1 MAFVEG
7 DAKDFVAGPEGYDA
21 VACIGA
27 PFAIGSFEDA
37 VGWMWGALKP
47 SGVLAVGD
55 VFLRAPLPEEAA
67 EREDAGRSDYRTL
80 EERAAVLERHGLAL
94 DGLIAASEDDWDRYA
109 SGSWRAAQSWAVAN
123 PDDPDRAEILRL
135 TDRYRRRYLPFTRR
149 YLGWAIFVARRAVDE
164 QRCPR
169 AGVRLG

>member
-123 PDDPDRAEILRL
+123 PDDPDCAEILRL